1 MERIRGVQDQQVWPS
16 RCHRGGRCL
25 GRGCQGDKVGLGD
38 APGWAG
44 VSQASPKLQH
54 VPLGGDKVPL
64 CHQ

>member
-1 MERIRGVQDQQVWPS
+1 MGSAGPAGLAQQVPPAGWVAGEGVP
-16 RCHRGGRCL
+16 RRQGG
-25 GRGCQGDKVGLGD
+25 VGD
-38 APGWAG
+38 APGRAG